1 VVFAL
6 EPVVTIAVVL
16 AIAFVLVFVI
26 RLGLISV
33 DSEG

>member
-6 EPVVTIAVVL
+6 EPVVTLAAVL
-16 AIAFVLVFVI
+16 AIAFVIAFVI